1 MRASVTRAHP
11 WTAPS
16 IDAAAREI
24 LSREDPAGL
33 ARFTDKVAATA
44 RVAASTAPVAIQA
57 ARAWDEKRFPAAP
70 TLVVIETTT
79 PPAPEAWLAVTLD
92 DKLPSADG
100 PETPAEQTTT
110 LRLEPAFFI
119 DTLPCTTGCDPAN
132 TWGVGFRRGVRTETF
147 ARALTVRDL
156 TGGGAGRPVSP
167 GQAPPEPAYRPAEGF
182 RYVALPMAG
191 YERQPAVSTWALRVD
206 ASLEATD
213 GQSLGYTWM
222 GVVETA
228 HERPYA
234 GWTGQVWEAKNG
246 PLVPFLARNTTE
258 ARQFLAPMA
267 PADSMP
273 RLLAMQR
280 GNGGDAAM
288 APPVA
293 GTERRFTGRPDAV
306 EAHGID
312 LRGVLGAGGT
322 GLVWGAISP
331 TATLPGSSND
341 NNFGWPRRSL
351 LQVTNL
357 GLSVKDSPQSTL
369 VFVTRLD
376 NAEPVAGASVAITD
390 QNNRAV
396 WRGTTNADGVA
407 IAPAPGVRQIEGTA
421 QLIVRRHRRKGR
433 RRGVGRLRLDRRRA
447 PVALRSP
454 VRAVGIGRRAA
465 RIDRHRSRRLRA
477 GRRTAREGRAEDR
490 HAGGCAV
497 AARGHRRSRCG
508 YETAATARSISG
520 RRP

>member
-1 MRASVTRAHP
+1 MPPLRARLGVIVAALLAAQVPVPAGLQERPALAVSVSPSGEVGEISDANEIRIVFSEPMVALGSPVTGAPTWLSIVPAFAANYYWSGTRTLIVTADPSRPLPYATRYSVRIDGAARSVSGRLLASPHVSTFTTPTVRLLSADWYRKTGRADSPAVIALRFNQPVRQDDVVAHARVRYTPHP

-44 RVAASTAPVAIQA
+44 RIAASTAPVAIQA

-132 TWGVGFRRGVRTETF
+132 NFGVGFRRGVRSEAL

-156 TGGGAGRPVSP
+156 TGGGAGRPVP
-167 GQAPPEPAYRPAEGF
+167 AGQVPPEPSYRPADGY
-182 RYVALPMAG
+182 RYVSLPMAG

-222 GVVETA
+222 GVIERA

-246 PLVPFLARNTTE
+246 PQVPFLARNTTE
-258 ARQFLAPMA
+258 ARQFLAPMS
-267 PADSMP
+267 PADLMP
-273 RLLAMQR
+273 RLLARQC
-280 GNGGDAAM
+280 GNGRCARRCRHRTAILRQAGRHRGPRHRPRRRTWRGRHRPRVGRDHPDGDAARQF
-288 APPVA
+288 
-293 GTERRFTGRPDAV
+293 ERQHAS
-306 EAHGID
+306 
-312 LRGVLGAGGT
+312 GG
-322 GLVWGAISP
+322 
-331 TATLPGSSND
+331 
-341 NNFGWPRRSL
+341 
-351 LQVTNL
+351 
-357 GLSVKDSPQSTL
+357 
-369 VFVTRLD
+369 
-376 NAEPVAGASVAITD
+376 
-390 QNNRAV
+390 
-396 WRGTTNADGVA
+396 
-407 IAPAPGVRQIEGTA
+407 
-421 QLIVRRHRRKGR
+421 
-433 RRGVGRLRLDRRRA
+433 RA
-447 PVALRSP
+447 P
-454 VRAVGIGRRAA
+454 
-465 RIDRHRSRRLRA
+465 
-477 GRRTAREGRAEDR
+477 
-490 HAGGCAV
+490 
-497 AARGHRRSRCG
+497 RCC
-508 YETAATARSISG
+508 R
-520 RRP
+520 